1 MNLLRVCSRIE
12 LPLQKRIYPVQM
24 SKKKITIAIL
34 DMYNGVPN
42 QGMRCIIDII
52 SRFEPVVAYKIF
64 DVRVKCELPPIDQ
77 FDIYISTGG
86 PGNPLIGDGS
96 WDVKYYAF
104 IDALNKWNTENDLK
118 KHVLFICHSFQ
129 MACKHFGLAEITKR
143 NDTSFGVMTMHK
155 TKEGL
160 NDPLFDGLADPFYA
174 IDSRDYQ
181 VVQPKLSVFKKKGAT
196 IISLEKIRDHVQ
208 YERAIMAV
216 RFTDYFVGTQ
226 FHPEADPI
234 SFITHLRNKEAKEK
248 IRKMKGKRKFRN
260 MLEDL
265 LDDDKIYRT
274 NETMIPNFLKAAIS
288 DLSKCSK
295 TMCN

>member
-1 MNLLRVCSRIE
+1 MNNQI
-12 LPLQKRIYPVQM
+12 
-24 SKKKITIAIL
+24 KIAVL
-34 DMYNGVPN
+34 DMYNSEPN
-42 QGMRCIIDII
+42 QGMRCIIEII
-52 SRFEPVVAYKIF
+52 NRFNQIVSFQVF
-64 DVRVKCELPPIDQ
+64 DVRGKSELPDIKK

-86 PGNPLIGDGS
+86 PGNPLDGDGN
-96 WDVKYYAF
+96 WDLKYYDF
-104 IDALNKWNTENDLK
+104 IDNLIFWNKENNVK

-143 NDTSFGVMTMHK
+143 NDTSFGVMTIHK
-155 TKEGL
+155 TKEGS
-160 NDPLFDGLADPFYA
+160 NDPIFEGLADPFYA

-181 VVQPKLSVFKKKGAT
+181 VVQPKLSVFTKKGAK

-216 RFTDYFVGTQ
+216 RFNEYFVGTQ

-234 SFITHLRNKEAKEK
+234 SFVSHLRNKDSKEK
-248 IRKMKGKRKFRN
+248 IRNMKGKRKFRN

-274 NETMIPNFLKAAIS
+274 NETLIPNFLRIAIN
-288 DLSKCSK
+288 DLMK
-295 TMCN
+295 TKKILSN

>member
-1 MNLLRVCSRIE
+1 MN
-12 LPLQKRIYPVQM
+12 
-24 SKKKITIAIL
+24 KKKITIALL
-34 DMYNGVPN
+34 DMYDGVPN

-52 SRFEPVVAYKIF
+52 NRFSPLLSFDIY
-64 DVRVKCELPPIDQ
+64 DVRGKCELPEIDQ
-77 FDIYISTGG
+77 YDIYISTGG
-86 PGNPLIGDGS
+86 PGDPLVGDGA
-96 WDVKYYAF
+96 WDTKYYEF
-104 IDALNKWNTENDLK
+104 IDTLTKWNIENPVK

-143 NDTSFGVMTMHK
+143 NDTSFGVMKMHK

-160 NDPLFDGLADPFYA
+160 TDPLFAGLSDPFYA

-181 VVQPKLSVFKKKGAT
+181 VVQPKLSVFKKKGAK

-234 SFITHLRNKEAKEK
+234 SFVSHLRNKEAKEK
-248 IRKMKGKRKFRN
+248 IKSMKGEKKFKI

-265 LDDDKIYRT
+265 MDDDKIYRT
-274 NETMIPNFLKAAIS
+274 NETLIPNFLRTAIN
-288 DLSKCSK
+288 DLMITKKMMS
-295 TMCN
+295 N

>member
-1 MNLLRVCSRIE
+1 
-12 LPLQKRIYPVQM
+12 M
-24 SKKKITIAIL
+24 SNKIIKIALL
-34 DMYNGVPN
+34 DMYKGEPN
-42 QGMRCIIDII
+42 QGMRCIIDVVN
-52 SRFEPVVAYKIF
+52 RFSPVVSFEIF
-64 DVRVKCELPPIDQ
+64 DVRVKCELPDIKE

-86 PGNPLIGDGS
+86 PGNPLIGDGN
-96 WDVKYYAF
+96 WDVKYYTF
-104 IDALNKWNTENDLK
+104 IDSLNKWNIENAIK

-129 MACKHFGLAEITKR
+129 MACLHFGLATVTRR
-143 NDTSFGVMTMHK
+143 NDTSFGVMTIHK
-155 TKEGL
+155 TKEGVT
-160 NDPLFDGLADPFYA
+160 DSLFEGLADPFYA

-181 VVQPKLSVFKKKGAT
+181 VVQPKLSVFAKKGAK

-234 SFITHLRNKEAKEK
+234 SFVSHLRNKQAKEK
-248 IRKMKGKRKFRN
+248 IRAMKGKRKFRN

-274 NETMIPNFLKAAIS
+274 NETLIPNFLRTAIN
-288 DLSKCSK
+288 DLMK
-295 TMCN
+295 TKKMLSN

>member
-1 MNLLRVCSRIE
+1 MPN
-12 LPLQKRIYPVQM
+12 
-24 SKKKITIAIL
+24 KIIKIALL
-34 DMYNGVPN
+34 DMYKGEPN
-42 QGMRCIIDII
+42 QGMRCIIDIVN
-52 SRFEPVVAYKIF
+52 RFSPVVSFEIF
-64 DVRVKCELPPIDQ
+64 DVRVKCELPDINK

-86 PGNPLIGDGS
+86 PGNPMIGDGN
-96 WDVKYYAF
+96 WDVKYYTF
-104 IDALNKWNTENDLK
+104 IDSLTKWNIENAVK

-129 MACKHFGLAEITKR
+129 MACLHFGLATVTRR
-143 NDTSFGVMTMHK
+143 NDTSFGVMTIHK
-155 TKEGL
+155 SKEGL
-160 NDPLFDGLADPFYA
+160 KDPLFAGLADPFYG

-181 VVQPKLSVFKKKGAT
+181 VVQPKLSVFAKKGAK

-234 SFITHLRNKEAKEK
+234 SFVAHLRNKQAKEK
-248 IRKMKGKRKFRN
+248 IRAMKGKKKFRN

-274 NETMIPNFLKAAIS
+274 NETLIPNFLRSAIN
-288 DLSKCSK
+288 DLMK
-295 TMCN
+295 TKKMLSN

>member
-1 MNLLRVCSRIE
+1 
-12 LPLQKRIYPVQM
+12 M
-24 SKKKITIAIL
+24 SNKIIKIALL
-34 DMYNGVPN
+34 DMYNGIPN

-52 SRFEPVVAYKIF
+52 GRFSPVVSFEIF
-64 DVRVKCELPPIDQ
+64 DVRLKCELPDIKK

-86 PGNPLIGDGS
+86 PGNPLEGDGE
-96 WDVKYYAF
+96 WDKKYYEF
-104 IDALNKWNTENDLK
+104 IDSLTRWNNENNVK

-129 MACKHFGLAEITKR
+129 MACLHFGLATVTKR
-143 NDTSFGVMTMHK
+143 NDTSFGVMTIHK

-160 NDPLFDGLADPFYA
+160 TDPLFEGLADPFYG

-181 VVQPKLSVFKKKGAT
+181 VVQPKLSVFAKKGAK
-196 IISLEKIRDHVQ
+196 IISLEKIRDNVQ

-234 SFITHLRNKEAKEK
+234 SFVSHLRNKEAKEK
-248 IRKMKGKRKFRN
+248 IKNMKGKKKFRN

-265 LDDDKIYRT
+265 MDDDKIYRT
-274 NETMIPNFLKAAIS
+274 NETLIPNFLRIAIN
-288 DLSKCSK
+288 DLLK
-295 TMCN
+295 TKKMLSN